1 MTESLE
7 QYRLIICP
15 VTQLRPSL
23 LPLGKIGI
31 ISRTDQLN
39 LTLPFRIRE
48 MYRMA

>member
-1 MTESLE
+1 MAESLE